1 MVNACGGTVRYGRVV
16 KLMTKYS
23 IFGVEEV
30 YDAFDEYEHAN
41 ALPPFCISAS
51 SVKEAETEG
60 MHLLNQYLDY
70 NQRYSR
76 EAFYST
82 GTFIPLLI
90 QIRDELGNVLIDHS
104 RKLIRSWPFQSDER
118 NLIPDNLPTQ
128 ICFLSYSR
136 RDISFEL
143 ILNRYLSTYSLLPWL
158 DLERPDMPNGRPES
172 DDIIKNRI
180 MDGIN
185 SADVF
190 LITISDDSVASK
202 WVEFEACTALE
213 SNRLYGKPKI
223 IGLQISQITTSNSPW
238 LKKLQECQYL
248 LDISGWKGDAT
259 RELQSATGDELN
271 ALLPSALDR
280 AFKGEL

>member
-1 MVNACGGTVRYGRVV
+1 
-16 KLMTKYS
+16 MTKYA

-51 SVKEAETEG
+51 SVEEAETEG
-60 MHLLNQYLDY
+60 RYLLNQYLDY

-76 EAFYST
+76 EEFYST

-90 QIRDELGNVLIDHS
+90 QIRDEFGNVIVDHS
-104 RKLIRSWPFQSDER
+104 RELIRSRPFQSDER
-118 NLIPDNLPTQ
+118 NLIPDSLPTQ

-143 ILNRYLSTYSLLPWL
+143 ILNRYLPTYSLLSWL

-180 MDGIN
+180 LDGIN

-190 LITISDDSVASK
+190 LITISDYSVASK
-202 WVEFEACTALE
+202 WVEFEVCTALE
-213 SNRLYGKPKI
+213 SNRLHGKPKI
-223 IGLQISQITTSNSPW
+223 IGLQISQITMSDPAW
-238 LKKLQECQYL
+238 LGKLQECQYL
-248 LDISGWKGDAT
+248 LDISDWKGAAS
-259 RELQSATGDELN
+259 RELQSATGEELS
-271 ALLPSALDR
+271 ALLPNILDKT
-280 AFKGEL
+280 FKGEL